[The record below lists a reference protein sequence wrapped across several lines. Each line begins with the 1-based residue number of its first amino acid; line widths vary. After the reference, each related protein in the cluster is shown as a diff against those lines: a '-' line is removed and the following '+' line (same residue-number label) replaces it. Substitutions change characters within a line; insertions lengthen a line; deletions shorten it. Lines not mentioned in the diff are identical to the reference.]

1 MWFWLA
7 LFAAVL
13 GAVDVILSKK
23 ILHKVS
29 AAVLTWSLFTLTI
42 PILIYLVLREGIPT
56 LNQFFFIGV
65 LGSSLVFVFSK
76 TIGSGILKKNLISKI
91 LPLTSFGGVFTY
103 IFGLIFLSESIRL
116 IPLLGLLSIIFG
128 SYILNADQAREDFL
142 KPFKLIFLRK
152 ESLLFL
158 LAIMLGSLKVILD
171 KWALGNTVP
180 TSPIFTILIEQI
192 IMSTMLGAYMVGK
205 ESKTWTV
212 EIKKNFGLLFLN
224 SIVFLITG
232 LLVFYAYAFGGPVAL
247 VIGVKRL
254 QIFFILVMGYLFFK
268 DKPTKHTWIATA
280 IMILGVLMIKLG

>member
-7 LFAAVL
+7 LGSALL

-23 ILHKVS
+23 ALHKVS
-29 AAVLTWSLFTLTI
+29 AAVLSWSLFALPI
-42 PILIYLVLREGIPT
+42 PLLIYLVLWEGIPT
-56 LNQFFFIGV
+56 LNLFFFIGV
-65 LGSSLVFVFSK
+65 FGSSLAFVFAK

-103 IFGLIFLSESIRL
+103 IFGLIFLSESIKL
-116 IPLLGLLSIIFG
+116 IPLLGLISIIFG

-158 LAIMLGSLKVILD
+158 LAIMLGSITVILD
-171 KWALGNTVP
+171 KTALNNATP
-180 TSPIFTILIEQI
+180 ASPIFTMLFEQI
-192 IMSTMLGAYMVGK
+192 IMSMMLGIYMIRR
-205 ESKTWTV
+205 ESKTWAM
-212 EIKKNFGLLFLN
+212 EIRKNFGILFLN
-224 SIVFLITG
+224 SIVFIAVG
-232 LLVFYAYAFGGPVAL
+232 LLVFYAYTGTPVAL

-254 QIFFILVMGYLFFK
+254 QIFFILLMGYLFFK
-268 DKPTKHTWIATA
+268 DKPTKHVWIATV